1 MHYESHSYQINA
13 VAIVVGNDGCFVVS
27 NVARGNL
34 LARMRREAA
43 YRKNYSN
50 RSLDRHKGQILG
62 LAFLAGRTGLKRG
75 SDSLRSL
82 HNEVG
87 LTRRGGYSPRGKE
100 RK

>member
-1 MHYESHSYQINA
+1 MRNASFQKKVFQKLRMHSYQI
-13 VAIVVGNDGCFVVS
+13 IVVTNGCLVAR
-27 NVARGNL
+27 NGARGNL
-34 LARMRREAA
+34 LTRMRREAA

-87 LTRRGGYSPRGKE
+87 LTRRGGYSP
-100 RK
+100 